1 MKRKLRM
8 ISKFMTSQA
17 GQQVITINILSDNS
31 GIKVNQT
38 MKLIQYNM
46 RNILLENLFRKCGGE
61 PSPTPF

>member
-1 MKRKLRM
+1 M

-17 GQQVITINILSDNS
+17 GQQVITIYILSDNS

-38 MKLIQYNM
+38 MKFGKLIQYNM

-61 PSPTPF
+61 PSLTPF

>member
-1 MKRKLRM
+1 
-8 ISKFMTSQA
+8 MTSQA

-38 MKLIQYNM
+38 MKCGKLIQYNM